1 MPGRSR
7 FGVDGI
13 TPWRGRA
20 AWWVMLVEGIIALVV
35 GLYVLVEP
43 QQASTWL
50 AQLIGVYLLVNSGF
64 AIYAGFSGSG
74 SANEQPFR
82 LIVSG
87 IGLVTGLI
95 ALAQP
100 LLGTIDTL
108 ASITMLGVGLS
119 LAGIVSVAGLI
130 LGRFGETT
138 PWGRILASG
147 LDLLLGILLLYLSRT
162 GTAGNALLLL
172 GVVGLGIG
180 ALLVAYAVVLYRRP
194 VRSS

>member
-1 MPGRSR
+1 
-7 FGVDGI
+7 
-13 TPWRGRA
+13 
-20 AWWVMLVEGIIALVV
+20 MLVEGIIALVV

-108 ASITMLGVGLS
+108 ASITMLGVGLL
-119 LAGIVSVAGLI
+119 LAGIVSLAGLI

-172 GVVGLGIG
+172 GVVGLGVG

-194 VRSS
+194 VGSP

>member
-1 MPGRSR
+1 
-7 FGVDGI
+7 
-13 TPWRGRA
+13 
-20 AWWVMLVEGIIALVV
+20 MLVEGIIALVV
-35 GLYVLVEP
+35 GLYVLVAP

-119 LAGIVSVAGLI
+119 LAGIVGLAGLL
-130 LGRFGETT
+130 LGGFRETT

-172 GVVGLGIG
+172 GVVGLGVG
-180 ALLVAYAVVLYRRP
+180 ALLVGYAVVLYRRP
-194 VRSS
+194 VRSP

>member
-1 MPGRSR
+1 
-7 FGVDGI
+7 
-13 TPWRGRA
+13 
-20 AWWVMLVEGIIALVV
+20 MLVEGIIALVV
-35 GLYVLVEP
+35 GLYVLVAP

-119 LAGIVSVAGLI
+119 LAGIVGLAGLI
-130 LGRFGETT
+130 LGRFGEST

-162 GTAGNALLLL
+162 GTAGNALLLF
-172 GVVGLGIG
+172 GVVGLGVG
-180 ALLVAYAVVLYRRP
+180 ALLVGYAVVLYRRP
-194 VRSS
+194 VRSP

>member
-1 MPGRSR
+1 
-7 FGVDGI
+7 
-13 TPWRGRA
+13 
-20 AWWVMLVEGIIALVV
+20 MLVEGIIALVV
-35 GLYVLVEP
+35 GLYVLVAP
-43 QQASTWL
+43 LQASTWL

-119 LAGIVSVAGLI
+119 LAGIVGLAGLI
-130 LGRFGETT
+130 LGRFGEST

-162 GTAGNALLLL
+162 GTAGNALLLF
-172 GVVGLGIG
+172 GVVGLGVG
-180 ALLVAYAVVLYRRP
+180 ALLVGYAVVLYRRP
-194 VRSS
+194 VRSP

>member
-1 MPGRSR
+1 
-7 FGVDGI
+7 
-13 TPWRGRA
+13 
-20 AWWVMLVEGIIALVV
+20 MLVEGIIALVV
-35 GLYVLVEP
+35 GLYVLVAP

-119 LAGIVSVAGLI
+119 LAGIVGLAGLL
-130 LGRFGETT
+130 LGGFRETT

-162 GTAGNALLLL
+162 GTAGNALLLF
-172 GVVGLGIG
+172 GVVGLGVG
-180 ALLVAYAVVLYRRP
+180 ALLVGYAVVLYRRP
-194 VRSS
+194 VRSP

>member
-1 MPGRSR
+1 
-7 FGVDGI
+7 
-13 TPWRGRA
+13 
-20 AWWVMLVEGIIALVV
+20 MLVEGIIALVV
-35 GLYVLVEP
+35 GLYVLVAP

-119 LAGIVSVAGLI
+119 LAGIVGLAGLI

-162 GTAGNALLLL
+162 GTAGNALLLF
-172 GVVGLGIG
+172 GVVGLGVG
-180 ALLVAYAVVLYRRP
+180 ALLVGYAVVLYRRP
-194 VRSS
+194 VRSP

>member
-1 MPGRSR
+1 LRVNLLARRYWRSTFSR
-7 FGVDGI
+7 
-13 TPWRGRA
+13 RR
-20 AWWVMLVEGIIALVV
+20 IIHRKL
-35 GLYVLVEP
+35 GD
-43 QQASTWL
+43 
-50 AQLIGVYLLVNSGF
+50 
-64 AIYAGFSGSG
+64 
-74 SANEQPFR
+74 
-82 LIVSG
+82 G

-119 LAGIVSVAGLI
+119 LGGIVGLAGLI

-138 PWGRILASG
+138 PWGHILASG

-172 GVVGLGIG
+172 GVVGLGVG
-180 ALLVAYAVVLYRRP
+180 VLLVGYAVVLYRRP
-194 VRSS
+194 VKSP

>member
-1 MPGRSR
+1 
-7 FGVDGI
+7 
-13 TPWRGRA
+13 
-20 AWWVMLVEGIIALVV
+20 MLVEGIIALVV
-35 GLYVLVEP
+35 GLYVLVAP

-119 LAGIVSVAGLI
+119 LAGIVGLAGLI
-130 LGRFGETT
+130 LGRFGENT

-162 GTAGNALLLL
+162 GTAGNALLLF
-172 GVVGLGIG
+172 GVVGLGVG
-180 ALLVAYAVVLYRRP
+180 ALLVGYAVVLYRRP
-194 VRSS
+194 VRSP

>member
-7 FGVDGI
+7 FGVDRI
-13 TPWRGRA
+13 TPWRGRV

-35 GLYVLVEP
+35 GLYVLVAP

-119 LAGIVSVAGLI
+119 LAGIVGLAGLL
-130 LGRFGETT
+130 LGGFRETT

-162 GTAGNALLLL
+162 GTAGNALLLF
-172 GVVGLGIG
+172 GVVGLGVG
-180 ALLVAYAVVLYRRP
+180 ALLVGYAVVLHRRP
-194 VRSS
+194 VRSP

>member
-1 MPGRSR
+1 M
-7 FGVDGI
+7 
-13 TPWRGRA
+13 
-20 AWWVMLVEGIIALVV
+20 EGIIALVV
-35 GLYVLVEP
+35 GLYVLVAP

-119 LAGIVSVAGLI
+119 LAGIVGLAGLI

-162 GTAGNALLLL
+162 GTAGNALLLF
-172 GVVGLGIG
+172 GVVGLGVG
-180 ALLVAYAVVLYRRP
+180 ALLVGYAVVLYRRP
-194 VRSS
+194 VRSP

>member
-7 FGVDGI
+7 FGADGI
-13 TPWRGRA
+13 TPWRGRV
-20 AWWVMLVEGIIALVV
+20 AWWVVLVEGIIALVV

-119 LAGIVSVAGLI
+119 LAGIVGLAGLI
-130 LGRFGETT
+130 LGRFGEAT

-162 GTAGNALLLL
+162 GTAGNALLLFGVFGL
-172 GVVGLGIG
+172 GVG
-180 ALLVAYAVVLYRRP
+180 ALLVAYAVVLYLRP
-194 VRSS
+194 VRWP

>member
-1 MPGRSR
+1 
-7 FGVDGI
+7 
-13 TPWRGRA
+13 
-20 AWWVMLVEGIIALVV
+20 MLVEGIIALVV

-119 LAGIVSVAGLI
+119 LAGIVGLAGLI

-162 GTAGNALLLL
+162 GTAGNALLLF
-172 GVVGLGIG
+172 GVVGLGVG
-180 ALLVAYAVVLYRRP
+180 VLLVGYAVVLYRRP
-194 VRSS
+194 VRSP

>member
-1 MPGRSR
+1 
-7 FGVDGI
+7 
-13 TPWRGRA
+13 
-20 AWWVMLVEGIIALVV
+20 MLVEGIIALVV

-194 VRSS
+194 VRSP